1 MTMCVAPPLTARRGR
16 LIKYMDR
23 HLLQKVSDGS
33 WSRAL
38 EAGVPAFRDG
48 ISHALS

>member
-1 MTMCVAPPLTARRGR
+1 MRVAPALPLTARRGR
-16 LIKYMDR
+16 LIKHMDR
-23 HLLQKVSDGS
+23 HLLQKVADGS
-33 WSRAL
+33 WGRAL